1 MVAMAQKK
9 PLTPVC
15 VFYTKIRLWSE
26 SNLLEKIAE
35 AELREICRIRLE
47 NVERW
52 LRRLVHEELSK
63 HYPNYLQAKR
73 PDGAR
78 VIKTRIAKDAQD
90 RRDAN
95 PERYP
100 RDVDAFL
107 LDDLVDV
114 VSNPLLYP
122 YFRLALRQAFPDG
135 RDEAQTFLKRLI
147 APRNAL
153 AHANQ
158 LTLRSAEQIVCY
170 SGDIIASLKTYYR
183 DIGMENDYNVPTILR
198 VSDNIGNSFERSQL
212 SIVHDG
218 GVGMFLAKKVSLR
231 PGDVLTLEIE
241 IDPSFDPTTYDI
253 RWASV
258 KPMSA
263 DRTDSHRIIINITE
277 SIVAQEWTLQFRITT
292 KNSWHRMEMG
302 ADDFLLLSY
311 RILPPI
317 WR

>member
-1 MVAMAQKK
+1 M
-9 PLTPVC
+9 
-15 VFYTKIRLWSE
+15 
-26 SNLLEKIAE
+26 LEKFAE

-63 HYPNYLQAKR
+63 QYSNYLQAKR

-90 RRDAN
+90 RRDTN

-114 VSNPLLYP
+114 IANPLLYP
-122 YFRLALRQAFPDG
+122 YFRSALKQAFPHG

-158 LTLRSAEQIVCY
+158 LTLRNAEQIVCY
-170 SGDIIASLKTYYR
+170 SGDIIDSLKTYYR
-183 DIGMENDYNVPTILR
+183 EIGMENDYNVPTILR

-212 SIVHDG
+212 SAVHDG
-218 GVGMFLAKKVSLR
+218 GVGMFLANKVSLR

-241 IDPSFDPTTYDI
+241 IDPSFDPTTYEI

-263 DRTDSHRIIINITE
+263 DRTDNHRIIINVTE
-277 SIVAQEWTLQFRITT
+277 SIVAQEWTLQCRITT
-292 KNSWHRMEMG
+292 KNSWHRMQMG

-317 WR
+317 